1 MAGADEWISLTED
14 DQTAI
19 FRQHHNGK
27 TSVLKSVNTP
37 AGNGNYQQPV
47 GYAPE
52 QKIAYWLS
60 YNRDYLELKY
70 GKGYVMTKTTCLDYG
85 YIVEPGSL
93 PETEEKR
100 IRDEYKYLFSPTI
113 RRR

>member
-1 MAGADEWISLTED
+1 MARKQFGAQKPLHKPTWEKDFPVVGQGVIIFNMVRQAHFSVFISPNLEEGVAGADEWISLTVD
-14 DQTAI
+14 DQTAT

-27 TSVLKSVNTP
+27 TSVLKSVDTT

-60 YNRDYLELKY
+60 YN
-70 GKGYVMTKTTCLDYG
+70 
-85 YIVEPGSL
+85 
-93 PETEEKR
+93 
-100 IRDEYKYLFSPTI
+100 
-113 RRR
+113 

>member
-1 MAGADEWISLTED
+1 MVGQGVIIFNMVRQAHFSVFISPNLEEGVAGADEWISLTVD
-14 DQTAI
+14 DQTAT

-27 TSVLKSVNTP
+27 TSVLKSVDTT

-60 YNRDYLELKY
+60 YN
-70 GKGYVMTKTTCLDYG
+70 
-85 YIVEPGSL
+85 
-93 PETEEKR
+93 
-100 IRDEYKYLFSPTI
+100 
-113 RRR
+113 